1 MVGSAPP
8 ELTVVP
14 MMMWERVLGGCDL
27 TETEVNEPR
36 HIFLLPQLSVG
47 CDVKVQLVSGC
58 AVTPGL

>member
-1 MVGSAPP
+1 MGSAPP

-14 MMMWERVLGGCDL
+14 TMMWEWAVRGCDL

-47 CDVKVQLVSGC
+47 RDVEVQLVSGR